1 MNIIPTPVLPE
12 LSAADAKPVTGGSP
26 FSKSGTSDN
35 TTQTSFPAVLAQ
47 ANQQGPTSKALP
59 FGKDQSG
66 NPMSPLFP
74 QGEPQSEVPSGS
86 DGIESLPATLTSSL
100 LAQPN
105 GSDGIESLPAALT
118 FPLLAQP
125 SGLEGAPLSSVNAL
139 VLALAPTIPG
149 ESTTGI
155 SSQNAL
161 ASETSILGEDEPG
174 TVQTLRGSALLSSTR
189 VVNGALQN
197 GALQGEVGVVATQV
211 SPNTSRP
218 VIGPIPQG
226 VPLPPA
232 VDQDLPL
239 PAVTREPLVRVQP
252 GSPLPLPNVPLS
264 FVNGA
269 FRQGPVVGELVNPSN
284 FSTTVPQNI
293 QGILAPSSGTAS
305 TTGNESAG
313 NGALSVVGKG
323 EGGTGGSALGFDQ
336 QGQQENGAAFSHKQQ
351 ASGHTLGGHAVVTE
365 PGSEFRVSES
375 QSAVRPDTVVDRWR
389 AMNLLSPQRL
399 QLEVMLADEAK
410 VQVDVLVKHQQV
422 SAQLM
427 TDQMML
433 RNLMLQHAP
442 QLDVQLDSVGLEL
455 KQFGAE
461 VSEQGLFG
469 QHLSDS
475 SNRHSTENSNGSEV
489 EDASDLQAS
498 DVLVG
503 AGVEADG
510 RFHFVA

>member
-1 MNIIPTPVLPE
+1 MSIFPTSVLPE
-12 LSAADAKPVTGGSP
+12 LSAADAKPVTGGAP
-26 FSKSGTSDN
+26 FSKSGTADKI
-35 TTQTSFPAVLAQ
+35 TATSFPAVLAQ
-47 ANQQGPTSKALP
+47 ANQQGTTSKAQP
-59 FGKDQSG
+59 SGKDQSG
-66 NPMSPLFP
+66 NPTSPFIP
-74 QGEPQSEVPSGS
+74 QGEPEGEVPSGS
-86 DGIESLPATLTSSL
+86 DGLESLRATLPS
-100 LAQPN
+100 
-105 GSDGIESLPAALT
+105 
-118 FPLLAQP
+118 PLLAQP
-125 SGLEGAPLSSVNAL
+125 SGLEGGPWPLKNAL
-139 VLALAPTIPG
+139 VLALASIIPS

-161 ASETSILGEDEPG
+161 SPETSILGEDEPG

-189 VVNGALQN
+189 VVNV
-197 GALQGEVGVVATQV
+197 ALQGEVGVVATQV

-232 VDQDLPL
+232 VDQDAPL

-269 FRQGPVVGELVNPSN
+269 FRQGPVVGEPVNPSN

-293 QGILAPSSGTAS
+293 QGILAPSSGTPS

-351 ASGHTLGGHAVVTE
+351 ASGHTLGGHTVVTE
-365 PGSEFRVSES
+365 TGTEFRVSES
-375 QSAVRPDTVVDRWR
+375 QSAVRPDTVVDRLR
-389 AMNLLSPQRL
+389 AMNLISPQRL

-427 TDQMML
+427 TDQLML

-442 QLDVQLDSVGLEL
+442 QLDAQLDSVGLEL

-475 SNRHSTENSNGSEV
+475 SDRHSTENSNGSEV
-489 EDASDLQAS
+489 DDASDLQAS

>member
-1 MNIIPTPVLPE
+1 MSILPTPVLPE
-12 LSAADAKPVTGGSP
+12 LSSAEPRPVTGGSP
-26 FSKSGTSDN
+26 FSKNGTSDN

-47 ANQQGPTSKALP
+47 ANQQGPQSEALP
-59 FGKDQSG
+59 SGKAQSG
-66 NPMSPLFP
+66 NPTSPLFQ
-74 QGEPQSEVPSGS
+74 QGEPESEG
-86 DGIESLPATLTSSL
+86 A
-100 LAQPN
+100 N
-105 GSDGIESLPAALT
+105 GSDGIESLQGTLGLQGTLNLQGTLT
-118 FPLLAQP
+118 SPLLAQP
-125 SGLEGAPLSSVNAL
+125 SGLEGAPLSSENAL
-139 VLALAPTIPG
+139 VLALASTIQG

-155 SSQNAL
+155 SSQNVL

-174 TVQTLRGSALLSSTR
+174 TVQVPRGSALLSSTR
-189 VVNGALQN
+189 VVNVALP
-197 GALQGEVGVVATQV
+197 GEVGVVATQV

-218 VIGPIPQG
+218 VIGHIPQG
-226 VPLPPA
+226 APLPPA
-232 VDQDLPL
+232 IDQEVAP
-239 PAVTREPLVRVQP
+239 PALTREPLGRVQP

-269 FRQGPVVGELVNPSN
+269 FRQGPVVGEPVNPSN
-284 FSTTVPQNI
+284 LSTTVPQNI
-293 QGILAPSSGTAS
+293 QGILAPTSGTLS

-313 NGALSVVGKG
+313 NGTLSVVGKG
-323 EGGTGGSALGFDQ
+323 EGETGGSALGFDQ
-336 QGQQENGAAFSHKQQ
+336 RGQQENGAAFSHKQQ

-375 QSAVRPDTVVDRWR
+375 PSAVRPDTVADRSR

-399 QLEVMLADEAK
+399 QLEVKLADEAK

-427 TDQMML
+427 TDQLML
-433 RNLMLQHAP
+433 RNLLLQHEP
-442 QLDVQLDSVGLEL
+442 QLNAHLSSVGLEL

-475 SNRHSTENSNGSEV
+475 SDRHSTENSNGSEV
-489 EDASDLQAS
+489 EDASGLQAS